1 MDKDSIFKKNMED
14 SYGRIAKKLRISVTD
29 RCNMQCVYCMPY
41 NNTNWLEQNTLLSYE
56 QIVHLVNI
64 FAKFGIEKIKIT
76 GGEPTVRPKIEELVK
91 SLSNIDGIK
100 SISMTT
106 NGLLLKDKVKKLKDS
121 GLNSITISLDTFN
134 QKRFKA
140 ITGIEGGLTKVLDS
154 IDAAKTAGLQVKIN
168 VVIMRGWNEEEI
180 VHFAQFSRETN
191 TIVKFIEFMPLDGTG
206 IWTNNLVFSKRE
218 MIQLINTK
226 VKKLVPLFNDNSDP
240 ARLYSF
246 EDGIGIVGFIPS
258 ITEPFCQYCDRIR
271 ITSDGKFYTCLFE
284 KKNYDLKI
292 LLQEGKSDAEIGE
305 YILEN
310 IKKKPEGIISLT
322 RLNLLKPTL
331 NQMHTIGG

>member
-106 NGLLLKDKVKKLKDS
+106 NGLLLKDKVKKLKES

-168 VVIMRGWNEEEI
+168 VVIMRGWNEDEI
-180 VHFAQFSRETN
+180 AHFAQFSRETN

-206 IWTNNLVFSKRE
+206 IWTNNLVFSKKE

>member
-41 NNTNWLEQNTLLSYE
+41 NNTNWLEQNTLLNYE

-168 VVIMRGWNEEEI
+168 VVIMRGWNEDEI
-180 VHFAQFSRETN
+180 VQFAQFSRETN

-206 IWTNNLVFSKRE
+206 IWTNNLVFSKKE